1 MMQGSEVF
9 EYAFIRFVP
18 KVERE
23 EFINVGVILYSK
35 RKKYLGVKY
44 HLDKD
49 RLLAFS
55 KDADLEEFSNYLKSW
70 DLICQGK
77 KEGGKIAQLDLAG
90 RFRWLTASRSTII
103 QHSKVH
109 IGKSKNPELV
119 LEDLFEK
126 YVL

>member
-1 MMQGSEVF
+1 MMQGNEVF

-44 HLDKD
+44 HIDEP
-49 RLLAFS
+49 RLKAFS
-55 KDADLEEFSNYLKSW
+55 KDADIEEFSNYLKSW
-70 DLICQGK
+70 DLICQGDLL
-77 KEGGKIAQLDLAG
+77 GGKIAQLDLAG

-109 IGKSKNPELV
+109 TGICSNPKLM
-119 LEDLFEK
+119 LDKLFEK

>member
-49 RLLAFS
+49 RLSTFS
-55 KDADLEEFSNYLKSW
+55 KNADLEEFSNYLKSW
-70 DLICQGK
+70 DLICKGD
-77 KEGGKIAQLDLAG
+77 ELGGKIAQLDLAG

-109 IGKSKNPELV
+109 TGRSKNPELV

>member
-18 KVERE
+18 RVERE

-49 RLLAFS
+49 RLSAFS
-55 KDADLEEFSNYLKSW
+55 KDADLEEFANYLKSW
-70 DLICQGK
+70 DLICQGDK
-77 KEGGKIAQLDLAG
+77 RGGKIAELDLAG

-109 IGKSKNPELV
+109 TGICENPEMV
-119 LEDLFEK
+119 LNDLFEK